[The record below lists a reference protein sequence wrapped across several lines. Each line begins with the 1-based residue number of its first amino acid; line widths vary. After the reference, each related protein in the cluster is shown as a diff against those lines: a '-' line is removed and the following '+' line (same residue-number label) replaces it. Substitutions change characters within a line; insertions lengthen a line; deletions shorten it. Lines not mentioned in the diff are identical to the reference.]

1 MKHFASLA
9 ALAAGANALVPRA
22 DTCCFHLNASGGAS
36 GTLGQLG
43 DGQVRVG
50 DDRLDTS
57 TFCISNN
64 GSITDASGRGCI
76 LTPPTTQFQCDLGA
90 KPIPG
95 FSINSQG
102 ELEYK
107 GDSSFIACETG
118 QNGGMN
124 IYTENSTDVTQ
135 CVDVTLNADSCA
147 GAGAGGGAGGPGT
160 GPSGTASAV
169 PSGPSDVP
177 GHPGAGPSGTASAF
191 PSGPSGGAGGPGV
204 GPSGTMPGSTSV
216 VSVAT
221 PSSSAPGADG
231 GGGPM
236 TGGPGAESSAAGGA
250 GGGFKTTIRTTET
263 LTVCPTAGPGAGG
276 QPSGPVAGGGGAPT
290 SSGAGGQATT
300 SPGATS
306 VTPSGTGARSASTG
320 TLSGTAAGGQPTG
333 PGAGAGG
340 SSGPG
345 AGGGGGDNCPIDSDL
360 SGDYEFPHLII
371 PVDSS
376 APNKVPGTALNGTVT
391 DTVSTIFNFD
401 IPKSD
406 AGKTCNLVFL
416 FPEQHELETSA
427 FSFSGN
433 GKIDF
438 AKLSGDATQ
447 STCYSNRPSVA
458 KDYGVTKVSPGNSY
472 LIATFSCPAGETVSF
487 QMSDAGTTELEY
499 FQDYNPKP

>member
-1 MKHFASLA
+1 MQGSDCFLA
-9 ALAAGANALVPRA
+9 
-22 DTCCFHLNASGGAS
+22 
-36 GTLGQLG
+36 
-43 DGQVRVG
+43 
-50 DDRLDTS
+50 
-57 TFCISNN
+57 
-64 GSITDASGRGCI
+64 
-76 LTPPTTQFQCDLGA
+76 PTTQFQCDLGA

-147 GAGAGGGAGGPGT
+147 GAGAGGGAGGPGA

-169 PSGPSDVP
+169 PSGPSGVP
-177 GHPGAGPSGTASAF
+177 GHPGAGPSGTSGVPGGPGVG
-191 PSGPSGGAGGPGV
+191 PSGPSGGAGGPG
-204 GPSGTMPGSTSV
+204 SDTIPGSTSL

-221 PSSSAPGADG
+221 PSSSAPGAG
-231 GGGPM
+231 GGGGGGGGAM
-236 TGGPGAESSAAGGA
+236 TGSPGAESSAGGA

-263 LTVCPTAGPGAGG
+263 VTVCPTAGGQPSGPIAGGGGAASTGPGAGG
-276 QPSGPVAGGGGAPT
+276 APSGTPSGPVAGGGGAATSPGAGGAPGTPT
-290 SSGAGGQATT
+290 GPGAGGQAT
-300 SPGATS
+300 SPGA
-306 VTPSGTGARSASTG
+306 GA
-320 TLSGTAAGGQPTG
+320 QPTG
-333 PGAGAGG
+333 PGAGGG
-340 SSGPG
+340 GPSGPGGGGQPSGPG
-345 AGGGGGDNCPIDSDL
+345 AGGAGGEASCPIDSDL

-376 APNKVPGTALNGTVT
+376 APNKAPGTALNGTVT

-447 STCYSNRPSVA
+447 STCYSNRPEVA

-487 QMSDAGTTELEY
+487 EMSDAGTTELEY